1 METKEIKIN
10 LPIDLTKL
18 DEIGNVT
25 ATIENG
31 SIVIKCEPKKKEFK
45 FGDFVSTNYI
55 NGRINYQGIVI
66 DSFDNS
72 CVVLFTDG
80 KKYELFTTSLKE
92 ANDFEK
98 IDIQHYL
105 DENNLVIDYDKKEI
119 RKKRWRAYCE
129 SGYYYINSIN
139 KILLDNEYGDDVDDA
154 RYFLGNYFRTREQA
168 EQAAKEIRDIFEK
181 HKND

>member
-31 SIVIKCEPKKKEFK
+31 SIVIMCEPKKKEFK
-45 FGDFVSTNYI
+45 FGDFVRLDKSGNTGIIETVGNYDCLVSVNEI
-55 NGRINYQGIVI
+55 LYRVNKDDI
-66 DSFDNS
+66 S
-72 CVVLFTDG
+72 
-80 KKYELFTTSLKE
+80 E
-92 ANDFEK
+92 ASEDEK
-98 IDIQHYL
+98 NKIQKFL
-105 DENNLVIDYDKKEI
+105 DDNNLVIDYEKKEI
-119 RKKRWRAYCE
+119 VKKRWRAYCE

-139 KILLDNEYGDDVDDA
+139 KIGLENEYGDDADDA

-168 EQAAKEIRDIFEK
+168 EQASEEIRAIFDK